1 LVSWDFPFILTSGL
15 RKMTRPQPLA
25 PTAHTA
31 PPQDL
36 RVASLLLAAEAVLAQ
51 LHPRAPLRLAGVSL
65 EEGAGVTYH
74 LAPDPDAMT
83 RSRGL
88 REDVVL
94 VALARAAMARLLHL
108 PPQPEAVPERDARVL
123 LASALH
129 DPEELEVLDAQL
141 AVLEARG
148 RAALRRSWAE
158 VEVVAAGL
166 REHGSLDAQ
175 AVAHR
180 IACAQGIRGT
190 LLN

>member
-1 LVSWDFPFILTSGL
+1 
-15 RKMTRPQPLA
+15 MTRPQPLA
-25 PTAHTA
+25 PTAQPA
-31 PPQDL
+31 LLQDP
-36 RVASLLLAAEAVLAQ
+36 RTASLLLAAEAVLAQ

-65 EEGAGVTYH
+65 EERAGVTYH
-74 LAPDPDAMT
+74 LAPDPQAMT

-108 PPQPEAVPERDARVL
+108 PQPLDGVSERKARAL

-141 AVLEARG
+141 TVLEARA